1 MDRGFGINLLWNAL
15 KLFREDKIKI
25 KNVTWIGWFFF
36 LGFHFLFQQRD
47 KIERKNKSTLDS
59 LSFSN
64 KIKILRTEHKKK
76 EEGRNSS
83 LQVSISFQRRKNFK
97 YSIRSSDK
105 SLWNK
110 VKTVA
115 NIYPT
120 VAKELKRLTVFE
132 IWRKWKKSEQEKRE
146 RIVALPEEK
155 KRVRWNNWMKYLLLF
170 LHPPSARLISNL
182 SCMESCF
189 WRKRYPH

>member
-1 MDRGFGINLLWNAL
+1 M
-15 KLFREDKIKI
+15 
-25 KNVTWIGWFFF
+25 
-36 LGFHFLFQQRD
+36 
-47 KIERKNKSTLDS
+47 DS

-155 KRVRWNNWMKYLLLF
+155 KRVRWNNWMKYLFLS

>member
-1 MDRGFGINLLWNAL
+1 M
-15 KLFREDKIKI
+15 
-25 KNVTWIGWFFF
+25 
-36 LGFHFLFQQRD
+36 
-47 KIERKNKSTLDS
+47 DS

-83 LQVSISFQRRKNFK
+83 FQVSISFQRRKNFK

-189 WRKRYPH
+189 WRKRCPH

>member
-1 MDRGFGINLLWNAL
+1 MI
-15 KLFREDKIKI
+15 
-25 KNVTWIGWFFF
+25 FF

-120 VAKELKRLTVFE
+120 VAKELKDLPCSKYE
-132 IWRKWKKSEQEKRE
+132 ESERKVNKKRE
-146 RIVALPEEK
+146 KESLLSLK
-155 KRVRWNNWMKYLLLF
+155 KRK
-170 LHPPSARLISNL
+170 
-182 SCMESCF
+182 E
-189 WRKRYPH
+189 